1 MYKIIIQ
8 PNAEKKFLKLPKS
21 WQIKIGRAINLLAT
35 NPFIG
40 KKLHGDYKGAY
51 SLRAWP
57 FRIMYSIDS
66 HRIIVEVLDLGHRK
80 DIYK

>member
-1 MYKIIIQ
+1 MEWFVM
-8 PNAEKKFLKLPKS
+8 NATTNQVMGKP
-21 WQIKIGRAINLLAT
+21 IGTGCQSTFTGQYEGTLA
-35 NPFIG
+35 
-40 KKLHGDYKGAY
+40 